1 MSVHTHG
8 VRVIRDDLCPAG
20 GGGQPGAG
28 AVQRGG
34 GVGVAARP
42 GQVQRGHAAWPGV
55 ISRASN
61 EFSRRLREDFT
72 VTEKAPTSA
81 FSRLK
86 VPTSAFTLKHYGKQ
100 ASTVSTCEIEM
111 SKQRLKGMSQRWNC

>member
-1 MSVHTHG
+1 MHTHG

-55 ISRASN
+55 INRASN

-72 VTEKAPTSA
+72 VTEKARRRYANQPTRP
-81 FSRLK
+81 SRL
-86 VPTSAFTLKHYGKQ
+86 L
-100 ASTVSTCEIEM
+100 TVGQCSFSIV
-111 SKQRLKGMSQRWNC
+111 S

>member
-61 EFSRRLREDFT
+61 EMHPQYVCTQPNILPDGWKMYFFPL
-72 VTEKAPTSA
+72 
-81 FSRLK
+81 
-86 VPTSAFTLKHYGKQ
+86 
-100 ASTVSTCEIEM
+100 
-111 SKQRLKGMSQRWNC
+111 

>member
-81 FSRLK
+81 F
-86 VPTSAFTLKHYGKQ
+86 TLKHYGKQ

-111 SKQRLKGMSQRWNC
+111 PKQRLKGMSQRWNC